1 MDFEKLIQMRNE
13 KNIFAKHLGIKI
25 TKIEPGKAEAEVT
38 VTEHLLNLIDS
49 IHGGCLYTLADVAAG
64 SVAASY
70 GIKMTTLGS
79 DMHYLNPGLDCTK
92 VYAHAEAVKRGK
104 KVCVIHIDLYDQKT
118 TLLATA
124 TFTFMSLGVPIELD

>member
-1 MDFEKLIQMRNE
+1 MNFEKLIQMRNE

-25 TKIEPGKAEAEVT
+25 TKIEPGKAEAEVV

-64 SVAASY
+64 AAATSY
-70 GIKMTTLGS
+70 GTKMTTLEA

-92 VYAHAEAVKRGK
+92 VYAHAEVVKHGK
-104 KVCVIHIDLYDQKT
+104 KVCVIHIALCDQKA

-124 TFTFMSLGVPIELD
+124 TFTFMSIGIPIELD